1 LYDFENGK
9 KGYLGEGVMSGL
21 SIGYLWP
28 LGRHFAIEAEAGG
41 GWMMTRYK
49 EYIPYEGHHLYV
61 RTQNMNFFGPLK
73 LKLAIVWLL
82 GHKANRGEEKGDR
95 V

>member
-1 LYDFENGK
+1 
-9 KGYLGEGVMSGL
+9 
-21 SIGYLWP
+21 
-28 LGRHFAIEAEAGG
+28 
-41 GWMMTRYK
+41 MMTRYK